1 MRDET
6 SKGEKGNQEGKTEEK
21 EVEGGCPRDKKEIFI
36 FYLT

>member
-21 EVEGGCPRDKKEIFI
+21 EVEGGCQGIRRKSLF
-36 FYLT
+36 FT